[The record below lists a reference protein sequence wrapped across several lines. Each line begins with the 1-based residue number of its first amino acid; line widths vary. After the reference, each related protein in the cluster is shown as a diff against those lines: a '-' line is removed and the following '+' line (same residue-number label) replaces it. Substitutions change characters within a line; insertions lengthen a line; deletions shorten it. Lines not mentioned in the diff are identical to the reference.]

1 MFVDSKYLC
10 SIARAPSKKTRFE
23 IWHKDWENGNDI
35 PRSLLLEHKLRT
47 RPPPAHPGK
56 KRART
61 APARLDVSGD
71 DEDGS
76 AAQNA
81 RAGSSDERVVDN

>member
-10 SIARAPSKKTRFE
+10 SIARAPSEKTRFR
-23 IWHKDWENGNDI
+23 DMARG
-35 PRSLLLEHKLRT
+35 LEKWQRHSADAAT
-47 RPPPAHPGK
+47 GAQAPHSPHPGK
-56 KRART
+56 KRALS
-61 APARLDVSGD
+61 APARRDVSGD